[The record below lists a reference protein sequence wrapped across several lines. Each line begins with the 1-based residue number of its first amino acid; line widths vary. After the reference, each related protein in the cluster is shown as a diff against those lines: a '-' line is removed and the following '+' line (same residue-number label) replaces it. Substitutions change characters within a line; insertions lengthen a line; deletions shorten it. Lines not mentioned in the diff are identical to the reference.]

1 MSSISRRF
9 ESMEGKDIRS
19 YEKVKVKRMNEIIE
33 VMHIKNDSLGGLA
46 NVVKISKDKYMIV
59 DTGEVREY
67 KKSENRG
74 QNIESL
80 KKTFRKIRDLIN
92 NNFVGAANE
101 LHITLTY
108 AENMRDT
115 KRLYEDF
122 KNFMKRF
129 RYRFKYD
136 VDYISV
142 VEPQGRGA
150 WHLHLL
156 LKFNGLDKIY
166 IHNDDIAKVWGHGF
180 TKTKSLEGVDNIG
193 AYLSAYLAD
202 VEMNKETIRDMFM
215 SRHGQVEIKEVEVE
229 GITKKYIKG
238 GRLHYYPPG
247 MNIYRKSKG
256 IKFPEEQYMKFSEIK
271 KEVGSAKPTFSR
283 TVLIKDDMTNQV
295 LNEITYL
302 CYNLRRL

>member
-1 MSSISRRF
+1 MSRRF
-9 ESMEGKDIRS
+9 ENMEGKNIRGF
-19 YEKVKVKRMNEIIE
+19 ENVKVKRMNSIIE
-33 VMHIKNDSLGGLA
+33 VMHIKKDTLGGLL
-46 NVVKISKDKYMIV
+46 NVVKLNKDKYMIV

-80 KKTFRKIRDLIN
+80 KKTFKKIRDLIN

-115 KRLYEDF
+115 KRLYKDF
-122 KNFMKRF
+122 DKFMKRF
-129 RYRFKYD
+129 RYKYNYD
-136 VDYISV
+136 VDYMSV

-156 LKFNGLDKIY
+156 LRFNNLDNIY
-166 IHNDDIAKVWGHGF
+166 IPDSEICALWGNGF
-180 TKTKSLEGVDNIG
+180 TKTKSLRGIDNIG
-193 AYLSAYLAD
+193 AYLSAYLGD
-202 VEMNKETIRDMFM
+202 IEMTGETIRDMYQNGY
-215 SRHGQVEIKEVEVE
+215 RDIEVKEVEVE
-229 GITKKYIKG
+229 GIKKKYIKG

-256 IKFPEEQYMKFSEIK
+256 IKFPEVDYMKFSEV
-271 KEVGSAKPTFSR
+271 KEIVGSAKPTYTR
-283 TVLIKDDMTNQV
+283 TVLIKDDSTNRV
-295 LNEITYL
+295 LNEITYQS
-302 CYNLRRL
+302 YNLKRL